1 MGGSLER
8 VARRLWSAWVLSRSV
23 RLCCH
28 PLSFADCIESLTFC
42 VCFGVY
48 VSSFVSDRRSF
59 FVSFLVGGFLF
70 PVLFPR
76 HSFMVFVILFGLFV
90 DLSFSPLGLFCW
102 FLCFGGVPWL
112 LGSCL
117 GSRLWLALVFGE
129 RGCVFL
135 VWIRLIPASL
145 SLCSCLFAPAGSLP
159 RRRPRFLF
167 WGVCAFLSA
176 LIGPL
181 LLFLDMVPS
190 SLFIALL
197 MSLRFTLSVLAPVYP
212 LSLSCRR
219 DFS

>member
-76 HSFMVFVILFGLFV
+76 HSFLVFVILFGLFV

-159 RRRPRFLF
+159 RRRPHFLF
-167 WGVCAFLSA
+167 LG
-176 LIGPL
+176 
-181 LLFLDMVPS
+181 
-190 SLFIALL
+190 
-197 MSLRFTLSVLAPVYP
+197 SLRFSLCSYWSFAAILRYGSVLSIHRASHVSSLHPFCP
-212 LSLSCRR
+212 RSCLSSVSLLS
-219 DFS
+219 S